1 MGRERQE
8 REKRC
13 GPKRD
18 AKPRWMSP
26 SATPATQNQSRC
38 LQVPRLPRE
47 TKVDVSVWQRCAWQN
62 GERWWLTKMV
72 WERWRVKDGET
83 KMVCKRWCVWKMAC
97 ERWWWTNMVDKDMCE
112 RCWLTKMVD
121 KDGVWKMVVDKYCVC
136 KKMVRQR
143 FCVKDDC
150 VTAGGGRRTG
160 DGGREADPG
169 YRIKNKNPTQR
180 CGEKEREETLTTNW
194 FISGFALLS
203 VTDNNKPLVFISYVW
218 NFRLRDIILFTF
230 LFKRCNKVFG
240 LNISI

>member
-26 SATPATQNQSRC
+26 SATPATQNQSRF

-62 GERWWLTKMV
+62 GGWQRWSGKDGVWKMV
-72 WERWRVKDGET
+72 RQRWCVKDGVCERWRVKDGGGQIWLT
-83 KMVCKRWCVWKMAC
+83 KICVEDVGWQRWCVKDGGWRRWCVKDGETKILC
-97 ERWWWTNMVDKDMCE
+97 ERW
-112 RCWLTKMVD
+112 
-121 KDGVWKMVVDKYCVC
+121 
-136 KKMVRQR
+136 
-143 FCVKDDC
+143 C

-160 DGGREADPG
+160 GGGREADPG

-180 CGEKEREETLTTNW
+180 CWDKEREETLTTNW
-194 FISGFALLS
+194 FISGSALLS
-203 VTDNNKPLVFISYVW
+203 VIDNNKALLFISYVW
-218 NFRLRDIILFTF
+218 NFRHRDIILFYF
-230 LFKRCNKVFG
+230 LLKRVIKSLGWIKNWR
-240 LNISI
+240 

>member
-13 GPKRD
+13 GPTRD

-47 TKVDVSVWQRCAWQN
+47 TEVDVSVWQRCAWQN

-83 KMVCKRWCVWKMAC
+83 KMVCERWCVWKMAC

-121 KDGVWKMVVDKYCVC
+121 KDGGW
-136 KKMVRQR
+136 QR
-143 FCVKDDC
+143 WCVKDGETKIVC
-150 VTAGGGRRTG
+150 ERWCLTAGGGRRTG

-218 NFRLRDIILFTF
+218 NFRTVILSYLLSF
-230 LFKRCNKVFG
+230 LNGVIKSLG
-240 LNISI
+240 WI